1 MLSKTIEVP
10 KIKQQDRLIGK
21 IGDNKKGPTV
31 FFFGG
36 IHGNEMAGVNAL
48 DLVFEQLGTETDAIQ
63 GNMLGIRGNLPAQI
77 QGKRFIDQDLNRMWT
92 ENKISDTLSKHPSA
106 QNSEE
111 KELFEIYQLVL
122 ECMGTHL
129 PPFYFIDLHTTS
141 SKTLPFITI
150 NDAMINRSFS
160 RLFPV
165 PIVLGIEEYLEGP
178 LLSLMNQEGYV
189 SLGFESGQ
197 HIEEAAI
204 ENAVAFIWLVLTYTG
219 AVKSIDPSFQKGYYE
234 QLKNAAKGRSDFYEV
249 VHRHALKESDNF
261 QMNPGF
267 KSFQEIEKGTVL
279 ASHNK
284 EKISIEKDTMLFM
297 PLYQKQGEEGFFL
310 IKQIPIWALRLSKF
324 LRRIKFDSLLILL
337 PGIRWADSKKESLE
351 VNVKIARFYAKA
363 IFHLLGYR
371 NRAIDKN
378 YIIMQNRERK
388 AKNSMYVNEWWF

>member
-10 KIKQQDRLIGK
+10 RTKQLDRLIGK
-21 IGDNKKGPTV
+21 IGDKKEGPTV

-36 IHGNEMAGVNAL
+36 IHGNEMAGVKAL
-48 DLVFEQLGTETDAIQ
+48 DLVFEQLGTETVSIQ

-92 ENKISDTLSKHPSA
+92 KKNIAEILSKQTST
-106 QNSEE
+106 QNAEE
-111 KELFEIYQLVL
+111 KELFEIYQLVSNCV
-122 ECMGTHL
+122 ETHS

-160 RLFPV
+160 SLFPV

-178 LLSLMNQEGYV
+178 LLSHMNQEGYV

-197 HIEEAAI
+197 HVEESAI
-204 ENAVAFIWLVLTYTG
+204 DNAVAFIWLVLTYTG
-219 AVKSIDPSFQKGYYE
+219 VVVPIDHSFKKVYFE
-234 QLKNAAKGRSDFYEV
+234 QLKNAAQGISDFYEV
-249 VHRHALKESDNF
+249 LHRHALEESDNF
-261 QMNPGF
+261 QMLPGF
-267 KSFQEIEKGTVL
+267 ESFKEIEKGTLL
-279 ASHNK
+279 ARHNK
-284 EKISIEKDTMLFM
+284 KKISTEKDSMLFM

-310 IKQIPIWALRLSKF
+310 IKQIPIWALKLSKF
-324 LRRIKFDSLLILL
+324 LRRMRFDNFLTLL
-337 PGIRWADSKKESLE
+337 PGIRWKDSKKESLE

-371 NRAIDKN
+371 NHAIDKN
-378 YIIMQNRERK
+378 HIIMQNRERK
-388 AKNSMYVNEWWF
+388 AKNSMYTNEWWF